1 MSNKVDDWGYPSEP
15 EVRGALQRL
24 LASPTFARSR
34 KISRLVTYLVEETLL
49 GRAGGLKE
57 MTIALEV
64 FDQTSDFNPRV
75 NPIVRVNASRLRSLL
90 RQHYSENPEAVEI
103 RLPSVGYVP
112 NFTRTRPA
120 ETHPVPMRRASDI
133 RARAAFDLDKTPDYA
148 VAARSAPYGGTPDMT
163 SGRNEDPNLWAR
175 VRATLV
181 SPLSIAMLSL
191 NIVIAVLFSVLQ
203 SDATARDGWADT
215 RSAFVQAPYPQ
226 KDESV
231 LLLCHPGEL
240 AREAQAEGRMPVTIN
255 GRTVSCRAVIQA
267 AGMFMAKN

>member
-1 MSNKVDDWGYPSEP
+1 MANELDHWGSPSES
-15 EVRGALQRL
+15 EVRDALQRL

-34 KISRLVTYLVEETLL
+34 KISRLITYLVEETLQ

-64 FDQTSDFNPRV
+64 FDQTGDFNPRA

-90 RQHYSENPEAVEI
+90 RQHYSAQPEAVEI

-120 ETHPVPMRRASDI
+120 ESHSAPMRRASDI
-133 RARAAFDLDKTPDYA
+133 RARAAFDLDMSADYNIPA
-148 VAARSAPYGGTPDMT
+148 SSGLYNGSPDMDR
-163 SGRNEDPNLWAR
+163 GDNDPSLWAR
-175 VRATLV
+175 VRGTLA

-191 NIVIAVLFSVLQ
+191 NIVIAVLFSVFQ
-203 SDATARDGWADT
+203 SDATARDGRTDA
-215 RSAFVQAPYPQ
+215 RSAFLQAPYPQ

-231 LLLCHPGEL
+231 LLLCHPGEQ
-240 AREAQAEGRMPVTIN
+240 ARATHADGRMPVTIN

-267 AGMFMAKN
+267 AGMFMAKY